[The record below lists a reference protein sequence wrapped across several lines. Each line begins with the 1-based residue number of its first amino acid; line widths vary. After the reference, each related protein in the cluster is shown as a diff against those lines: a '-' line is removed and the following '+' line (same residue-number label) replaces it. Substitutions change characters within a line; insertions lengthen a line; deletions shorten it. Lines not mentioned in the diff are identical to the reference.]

1 LNKVIF
7 NYTMPKQIIY
17 SEEARKKL
25 KAGVDKLANAVKIT
39 LGPKGRNVVLEKGY
53 GSPNITNDGVSIAKE
68 IELED
73 KVENLGAQI
82 VKEVAEK
89 ANETAG
95 DGTTTATLLTQAI
108 VAEGLKNVSAGAN
121 PLALKRGIEK
131 ASKLAVSSLKKMAKP
146 IAKQEEYAQVAT
158 ISAEDEEMGNL
169 IAEIIKEVGEDGVVS
184 VEDSKSFG
192 FSKEIVKGLQFDRG
206 YISPYM
212 VSDAERME
220 SVLDE
225 PYILVTDEKIS
236 SLETLLPI
244 LEKVVKSGKKELL
257 IIADDVD
264 GEALPTL
271 VLNKIRGVFN
281 ALAVKAPGY
290 GDRKKEILQDIACVT
305 GATVISKE
313 MGFDFKNA
321 NLDMLGHARKV
332 VAKKETTTIVDGKG
346 SKEEI
351 EARIGQI
358 KNEIKKTDS
367 DFDREKLQERLA
379 KLSGGVAVLKVGAA
393 TEVEQKQRKD
403 KAEDAVN
410 ATKAAIAEGIVL
422 GGGVALL
429 KVARELEQDN
439 TEFNPNDPDEMLGKK
454 ILVKALESPI
464 KQIAE
469 NAGFNGDVVISEIT
483 RKGGNFGY
491 NFAKANHE
499 LVDLVE
505 EGIIDP
511 LKVVRSS
518 LENAV
523 SASGTLLT
531 TEAIV
536 ADKPEPKK
544 DMPAMPPGMGG
555 MGGMD
560 Y

>member
-1 LNKVIF
+1 
-7 NYTMPKQIIY
+7 MPKQIIY

-108 VAEGLKNVSAGAN
+108 IAEGMKNVSAGAN
-121 PLALKRGIEK
+121 PLALRRGIEK
-131 ASKLAVSSLKKMAKP
+131 ASKLVVDNLKKQAKP
-146 IAKQEEYAQVAT
+146 ITKQEEYAQVAT
-158 ISAEDEEMGNL
+158 ISAEDEEMGSL

-212 VSDAERME
+212 VSDSERME

-281 ALAVKAPGY
+281 ALAIKAPGY
-290 GDRKKEILQDIACVT
+290 GDRKKEMLEDIAVVT

-321 NLDMLGHARKV
+321 SLDMLGHARKV

-346 SKEEI
+346 GKEEI
-351 EARIGQI
+351 EARINQI

-454 ILVKALESPI
+454 ILIKALEAPI

-544 DMPAMPPGMGG
+544 EMPAMPPGMGG
-555 MGGMD
+555 MD